1 MKKTVTIILAV
12 IMLLITG
19 CTAQSAPQIT
29 TTQPT
34 QGSTAQPTQPSS
46 TTQPTTTTPSTVPTT
61 QPVLDEET
69 YNKQYRNQDI
79 RFFEYSESIKRNDG
93 KVIFEMTCP
102 EIHLTE
108 DHTAAQAAIVNDL
121 NQHIDEFITESYLNR
136 DEAISYY
143 DTYYEYERMF
153 YYDILTYFVQRND
166 ANVYSIHAVQEGF
179 LGGVHGYQISHDY
192 NYDPATGKL
201 LTLNDI
207 LQPDAADD
215 LCQLVCDAISSDPR
229 GKWDDYIEKI
239 TTGYFTELEK
249 TNNWCLT
256 AEGICFTFDEYILS
270 SYANGAFSPVIP
282 YESLTD
288 ILLPQYIS

>member
-1 MKKTVTIILAV
+1 MKRSFAIVLVCILLFMA
-12 IMLLITG
+12 G
-19 CTAQSAPQIT
+19 CAAQGAPQTT

-34 QGSTAQPTQPSS
+34 QGTTTQPTHPSS
-46 TTQPTTTTPSTVPTT
+46 TTQPTTTLTTVPTT

-69 YNKQYRNQDI
+69 YNEQYRNQDI

-121 NQHIDEFITESYLNR
+121 KQHIGEFIDESHLNR

-143 DTYYEYERMF
+143 DTYYQYERMF
-153 YYDILTYFVQRND
+153 YYDILTYYVQRND

-179 LGGVHGYQISHDY
+179 LGGVHGYHISHDY

-207 LQPDAADD
+207 LQPGAADD
-215 LCQLVCDAISSDPR
+215 LCQLVCDAIASDPR
-229 GKWDDYIEKI
+229 GTWGNYVEKI
-239 TTGYFTELEK
+239 TNGYFSELEK

-256 AEGICFTFDEYILS
+256 EEGICFTFDEYILAD
-270 SYANGAFSPVIP
+270 YASGAFSPVIP